1 VRAATDGVR
10 ARRRR
15 ALGRQLRQGAGPSLG
30 RGRSFTPSAFSRPGE
45 QRQTRRDYRRI
56 VRSVLVQTLLWL
68 FGVPV
73 SPDDARALVTTLITE
88 GTAPAF
94 AAAARIGQALERG
107 VRVVGL
113 EPRQRDAVLA
123 TLESPPDGLAELR
136 GALIRDRERRNP
148 SDR

>member
-1 VRAATDGVR
+1 MQPLMQQPPPDS
-10 ARRRR
+10 ARTNP
-15 ALGRQLRQGAGPSLG
+15 ADRQYSYELHDV
-30 RGRSFTPSAFSRPGE
+30 SRPSE
-45 QRQTRRDYRRI
+45 QRRTRRDYRRI

-94 AAAARIGQALERG
+94 AAAARISQALERG

-136 GALIRDRERRNP
+136 GALIRDRERRNA

>member
-1 VRAATDGVR
+1 
-10 ARRRR
+10 
-15 ALGRQLRQGAGPSLG
+15 
-30 RGRSFTPSAFSRPGE
+30 
-45 QRQTRRDYRRI
+45 
-56 VRSVLVQTLLWL
+56 VLVQTLLWL

-136 GALIRDRERRNP
+136 GALIRDRERRNA